1 MEGLIRL
8 RRCILQTLYDLFKK
22 HPYAQVELT
31 QLLETC
37 QTDIETLNWNMVY
50 LEKAGFVELSK
61 AFDMPPFIACSVS
74 ITAAGID
81 LIENE
86 DEFDNRF
93 SDKNPSNRSQVQ
105 GSTFRVREKDNIEG
119 PKSS

>member
-1 MEGLIRL
+1 MEGLARL
-8 RRCILQTLYDLFKK
+8 RRCILQTLYALFKK
-22 HPYAQVELT
+22 HPYAQVELA

-37 QTDIETLNWNMVY
+37 QIDTETLNWNMVY
-50 LEKAGFVELSK
+50 LEKSGFVELSK
-61 AFDMPPFIACSVS
+61 AVDMPPFIACSVS

-93 SDKNPSNRSQVQ
+93 SDKELIHGQ
-105 GSTFRVREKDNIEG
+105 DN
-119 PKSS
+119 KSSRSSS